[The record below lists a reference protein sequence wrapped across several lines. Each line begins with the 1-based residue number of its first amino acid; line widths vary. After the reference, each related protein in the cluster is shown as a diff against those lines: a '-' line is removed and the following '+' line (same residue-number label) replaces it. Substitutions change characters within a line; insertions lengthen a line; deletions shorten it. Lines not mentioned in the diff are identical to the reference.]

1 MKKINTEKGFQYF
14 YALLILIDST
24 YKKYKNY
31 CSQVFLEYSND
42 SNDDSDE
49 EKMREL
55 ISSHTKILENSI

>member
-14 YALLILIDST
+14 YALLILIDSI

-31 CSQVFLEYSND
+31 CSKVFLEYFND

-49 EKMREL
+49 EKIREL
-55 ISSHTKILENSI
+55 ISTHTEILENSI